1 MDIDLSSLSWRDAAE
16 IALQRTDHLLRLPGL
31 GSPSYHLWKR
41 HRPALLHV
49 EARLRRNAIL
59 ERTSADL
66 EAEFR
71 DLERFF
77 DRRPIRRMVDIG
89 CGHALIDLFFFRRYG
104 CDLHPVDIEQSP
116 ERYHDYHDVGA
127 GYASL
132 PSARAFLVRNGVPS
146 ERIRTTNPKREKL
159 VDSGCDLVMSLL
171 SCGFHYPVS
180 TYLGFAHAA
189 LKPGGLFLVDLRKG
203 KGQEGDLAGFPEVVT
218 VADAP
223 KYRRVA
229 AIR

>member
-1 MDIDLSSLSWRDAAE
+1 MARMVPASRQEVRVEHPMDIDLSSLSWRDAAE

-41 HRPALLHV
+41 HRPALLHA

-59 ERTSADL
+59 ERAAADL

-104 CDLHPVDIEQSP
+104 CDLHLVDIEQSP

-127 GYASL
+127 GIPGA
-132 PSARAFLVRNGVPS
+132 
-146 ERIRTTNPKREKL
+146 ERRSIRTDPDHE
-159 VDSGCDLVMSLL
+159 SQ
-171 SCGFHYPVS
+171 
-180 TYLGFAHAA
+180 A
-189 LKPGGLFLVDLRKG
+189 
-203 KGQEGDLAGFPEVVT
+203 
-218 VADAP
+218 
-223 KYRRVA
+223 
-229 AIR
+229 